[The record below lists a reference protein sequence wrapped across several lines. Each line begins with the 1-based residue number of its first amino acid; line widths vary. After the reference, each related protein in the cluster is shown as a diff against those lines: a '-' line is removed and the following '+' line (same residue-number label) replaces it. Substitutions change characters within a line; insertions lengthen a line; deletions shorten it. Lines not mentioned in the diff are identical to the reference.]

1 MSKLRWKELRIL
13 DLFSGIG
20 GFSYAAER
28 IVGGYKTTQFVEID
42 PYCQSVLR
50 KNFPNIPIHDDI
62 KTFTAKRGQFD
73 VFTIGF
79 PCQDLSVAGKQRG
92 IKEQTRSGLFYE
104 SIRLLREVRPRFA
117 LFENVRNL
125 LSHEKGETFQ
135 EVLFQIAKS
144 GYSCE
149 WAVISA
155 RDLGA
160 CHLRQRLW
168 IIAYTNDYGQQRG
181 EYETCNQDVTRKD
194 TQIEWT
200 ANTTD
205 VERSNNYGLLN
216 KESRINENLSRSSD
230 GGKTTS
236 TNTGGVCKLS
246 QRTNNDKG
254 ISNQDNYQENND
266 RTLVSEGQSR
276 IQLSNSRELGR
287 NQTTFEDNSIRHG
300 NDNDRKQRMDNQ
312 KSNVTDS
319 NSIGCGGG
327 SSERRSI
334 QEWQL
339 LQREQKRR
347 EVGSQIEGCSINTPN
362 SDNDGSSTSTRIRIN
377 GEANTSTQERK
388 KEISEFEGGSKSRS
402 SGIIQQSS
410 ETSDSTN
417 TVSSGAQ
424 SDCEK
429 LETPIW
435 THAFLNSKERRTLS
449 PDWKRYVSE
458 PSLCRGDDGLSNR
471 VARIKA
477 LGNSIVPQC
486 AAVPLQRIKDL
497 NEGKC

>member
-1 MSKLRWKELRIL
+1 MSKVRWQQLKLL

-20 GFSYAAER
+20 GFSYAAES
-28 IVGGYKTTQFVEID
+28 IVGGYKTTQFVEVD

-50 KNFPNIPIHDDI
+50 KNFPNTPIHDDI
-62 KTFTAKRGQFD
+62 RTFTAKPGQFD

-92 IKEQTRSGLFYE
+92 INEQTRSGLFYE

-135 EVLFQIAKS
+135 EVLFQIAKA
-144 GYSCE
+144 GYNAE
-149 WAVISA
+149 WSVVSA
-155 RDLGA
+155 KDLGA
-160 CHLRQRLW
+160 CHLRERVW

-181 EYETCNQDVTRKD
+181 EYETRNQDATRKD

-205 VERSNNYGLLN
+205 SERSDTDGLLS

-236 TNTGGVCKLS
+236 SNTGRICELS
-246 QRTNNDKG
+246 QKSDNDKG
-254 ISNQDNYQENND
+254 ISSQDNYQENND

-287 NQTTFEDNSIRHG
+287 NQTTFENNSIRHG

-312 KSNVTDS
+312 RSNVTNSDS
-319 NSIGCGGG
+319 NG
-327 SSERRSI
+327 SSPTEGLRIDGETNSSS
-334 QEWQL
+334 
-339 LQREQKRR
+339 QKR
-347 EVGSQIEGCSINTPN
+347 EN
-362 SDNDGSSTSTRIRIN
+362 
-377 GEANTSTQERK
+377 
-388 KEISEFEGGSKSRS
+388 EISKFERS
-402 SGIIQQSS
+402 SESASGGTVQQ
-410 ETSDSTN
+410 TSKTSNLTN
-417 TVSSGAQ
+417 SISGGTQ

-429 LETPIW
+429 METPIW
-435 THAFLNSKERRTLS
+435 KHAFLNSKERRTLS
-449 PDWKRYVSE
+449 PNWQGYVSE

-477 LGNSIVPQC
+477 LGNSIVPC
-486 AAVPLQRIKDL
+486 VAAVPLQRIKDL
-497 NEGKC
+497 NEGK